1 MTVTSDIIAAI
12 DAVVVTPR
20 VVAVDG
26 IPMSGVVARAPE
38 PRATLV
44 AVHGGATTSVYF
56 DGPGHPRLSLLR
68 LGAALSFTVLAIDR
82 PGFGASA
89 LYENEFD
96 DTERRIELTYAA
108 VDKMLGEVDPELFL
122 VAHSNGCELALRMA
136 GHESRRILGMELSGT
151 GIRQTSRARE
161 ILAGATRANPPNR
174 LRELLWEPAA
184 LYPTGIDRAIRIDGG
199 PISPRYE
206 STLITHWHDDFP
218 ALASQVR
225 VPVRFTAAEHERVWE
240 SDPAALDDIVA
251 LFSASPRAVG
261 HLQLGGGHN
270 LSLGHVAP
278 DYHQSILSFIG
289 EFI

>member
-20 VVAVDG
+20 VVAVEG
-26 IPMSGVVARAPE
+26 IPMSGIVARVPE

-56 DGPGHPRLSLLR
+56 DGPGQPRLSLLR
-68 LGAALSFTVLAIDR
+68 LGAAMGFTVLAIDR

-136 GHESRRILGMELSGT
+136 AHESRRLLGMELSGT

-161 ILAGATRANPPNR
+161 ILAGATRANPPSR

-184 LYPTGIDRAIRIDGG
+184 LYPAGIDRAIRIDGG

-206 STLITHWHDDFP
+206 STLITHWHDAFP

-251 LFSASPRAVG
+251 LFSSSPRAVG

-289 EFI
+289 EFK